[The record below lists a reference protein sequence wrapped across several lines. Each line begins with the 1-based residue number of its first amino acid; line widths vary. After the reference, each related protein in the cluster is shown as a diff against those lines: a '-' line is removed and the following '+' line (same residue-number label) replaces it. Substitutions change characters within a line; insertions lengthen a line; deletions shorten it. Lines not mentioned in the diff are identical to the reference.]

1 MYFSRTCSVTVSSF
15 EFRLIITF
23 PSLLWLLRC
32 HYSSVTRMPCK
43 NKTNTLQR
51 YKTCINTIS
60 SCKQMYECILKNDQV
75 YYLNVFHNQHQML
88 LLSSPCTFFFSLLS
102 PTPMSV
108 WQTYRLFFVTSQF
121 FFFSSHPSVSFMS
134 SGISAF
140 FKHLLKETLTLQKAF
155 DQLKKKKRKAWM
167 Y

>member
-88 LLSSPCTFFFSLLS
+88 LLSSPCTFFFSLFS

-121 FFFSSHPSVSFMS
+121 FFFFFSSFSFLHVLWDFCLIQTLS
-134 SGISAF
+134 
-140 FKHLLKETLTLQKAF
+140 KETLTLQKAF